1 MIQDYINLK
10 CCCHSFLYI
19 FAVALTIFN
28 FLYLCF
34 GISLLVTEKDTIH
47 ENCRLWWYILY
58 SLVASFVF
66 QCFCPR
72 NTISAGCWV
81 FLHTGL
87 LVFGSYE
94 LWTSVCHSHYGTNF
108 WTFGVLTFVLQC
120 IGMALMFIYYCLPK
134 KRRQETFNICDN
146 V

>member
-1 MIQDYINLK
+1 MIRDYINLK

-19 FAVALTIFN
+19 FAIVFAIFS

-47 ENCRLWWYILY
+47 ENCRLWWYILF
-58 SLVASFVF
+58 SLVTSFVF

-72 NTISAGCWV
+72 NTIYAGSWV
-81 FLHTGL
+81 FLNTSL
-87 LVFGSYE
+87 LLFGSYE

-108 WTFGVLTFVLQC
+108 WTFGVLTFVLQSV
-120 IGMALMFIYYCLPK
+120 GMALMVVYCLLPQQ
-134 KRRQETFNICDN
+134 KRKGTIDICNN